1 MQPTDSFWGGVGE
14 AVGTSPGWMVVG
26 AALIIGVLFI
36 LAKYLIPS
44 RERIKGREL
53 DIREREAQND
63 ADRVKANAMLAESQR
78 QTNTLI
84 DGMRQSLDASSARI
98 DVIVTEIH
106 GSRDGSKRM
115 GETVEQTHE
124 LASSTHD
131 IVTHTAE
138 QVDDIRRILAHGPEN
153 SD

>member
-1 MQPTDSFWGGVGE
+1 MQPTDSFWSGVGE
-14 AVGTSPGWMVVG
+14 SVGTSPGWMVIG
-26 AALIIGVLFI
+26 AALIIGILFI
-36 LAKYLIPS
+36 AAKYLIPS

-63 ADRVKANAMLAESQR
+63 ADRIKANAMLAESQR

-115 GETVEQTHE
+115 GETVEHTHE
-124 LASSTHD
+124 
-131 IVTHTAE
+131 IVAHTAE
-138 QVDDIRRILAHGPEN
+138 QVDDIKRILSHGPEN